1 MPGFLSCKINN
12 SLLYVLFYNLCELS
26 TLWLLLHAVTDN
38 SVCVFEQQSKGDAMT
53 DSANADN
60 DSLYDNDQE

>member
-1 MPGFLSCKINN
+1 M
-12 SLLYVLFYNLCELS
+12 FYNLCELS
-26 TLWLLLHAVTDN
+26 TLWLLLHVVTDN
-38 SVCVFEQQSKGDAMT
+38 SVCVFAQQSKGDAMT